1 MKKKV
6 LAKRKMQAE
15 KRLGKSLKVPMVT
28 KKTKGGGKKG
38 QWAAFTAD
46 DIAAAAFGDWAK
58 DVAEAATPT
67 DDAEKAAIDTVLEG
81 LDKKK
86 TKRGGKK
93 GQWDDAAA
101 AAAFTADDIAAAA
114 FGDWAENIA
123 EAATPIDD
131 AE

>member
-1 MKKKV
+1 MSPMMKKKV

-38 QWAAFTAD
+38 QW
-46 DIAAAAFGDWAK
+46 
-58 DVAEAATPT
+58 
-67 DDAEKAAIDTVLEG
+67 
-81 LDKKK
+81 
-86 TKRGGKK
+86 
-93 GQWDDAAA
+93 DDAAD

>member
-1 MKKKV
+1 MSPMMKKKV

-28 KKTKGGGKKG
+28 N
-38 QWAAFTAD
+38 
-46 DIAAAAFGDWAK
+46 
-58 DVAEAATPT
+58 
-67 DDAEKAAIDTVLEG
+67 
-81 LDKKK
+81 
-86 TKRGGKK
+86 KK

>member
-1 MKKKV
+1 MSPMMKKKV

-38 QWAAFTAD
+38 KGGGKKGQWDDAAAAFTAD

-67 DDAEKAAIDTVLEG
+67 DDAE
-81 LDKKK
+81 
-86 TKRGGKK
+86 
-93 GQWDDAAA
+93 
-101 AAAFTADDIAAAA
+101 
-114 FGDWAENIA
+114 
-123 EAATPIDD
+123 
-131 AE
+131 